1 MAAILGIILLG
12 GCGKKDDLPPPP
24 IPLKTLKGRFIPRY
38 LNAPTEFQDDIKLA
52 KRNRFLQHIA
62 NDLNNKL
69 ALPVNVN
76 VALGAC
82 RDRNSYYNSKT
93 HTITLCYE
101 MLRDIDS
108 VDFGSDTSDNL
119 NEQTYCILSVVYHEV
134 GHALTDILGLHRQ
147 ASIEDMSDRFSTWL
161 MTVSSRSDRAKYYAQ
176 YFNII
181 ASRGEEGVLHDR
193 HLLNRQRRYN
203 ALCLVYGSNV
213 KKYSSLVDD
222 DLLPKERADGCSAE
236 WQGVDQYWREA
247 LKDYLKKDLRISFRR
262 NYRFQNEAA
271 ADTQQKQANPN
282 LSAGEISPER
292 VNEP

>member
-1 MAAILGIILLG
+1 MAALLGIILMG
-12 GCGKKDDLPPPP
+12 GCGKKDELPLPP
-24 IPLKTLKGRFIPRY
+24 IPPKTLKGRFIPRY
-38 LNAPTEFQDDIKLA
+38 LNATTEFQDDIKLA

-76 VALGAC
+76 VDLGTC
-82 RDRNSYYNSKT
+82 RDRNSFYNSKT
-93 HTITLCYE
+93 RTITLCYE

-108 VDFGSDTSDNL
+108 VDFGSDMSGYFNA
-119 NEQTYCILSVVYHEV
+119 QTYCILSVVYHEV
-134 GHALTDILGLHRQ
+134 GHALTDILKLHRQ
-147 ASIEDMSDRFSTWL
+147 ASVEDMSDRFSTWL

-176 YFNII
+176 YFNIV
-181 ASRGEEGVLHDR
+181 ASRGEEGALHDT

-203 ALCLVYGSNV
+203 TLCLVYGSNV
-213 KKYSSLVDD
+213 KKYSSLVDG
-222 DLLPKERADGCSAE
+222 DLLPTERADSCSAE

-262 NYRFQNEAA
+262 NYRFLNEAA
-271 ADTQQKQANPN
+271 ADILPKQANPN
-282 LSAGEISPER
+282 VAAGEISPER